1 MSLSLY
7 QLIKNI
13 HLPSLYHLLLLVS
26 SPPLLL
32 YRGRGLYE
40 HAQFSHLAFLFLYEC
55 MCVDHLRQHM
65 RKRERHAAKREVE
78 MKWNECDIK
87 RQSKDI
93 KMWKN
98 MKQSCLLWFTKSI
111 IMFYSTIHC
120 WEHRA
125 VALRWPQLSNK
136 KVSER
141 WRKKTRWNSFWYD
154 KQHNKYIYI
163 ISIWKLMLP
172 VYLFCSM
179 SALLLYFKSGKLFQL
194 YMDTCNYMPVSSL
207 PCVPGSPGEMFPFHL
222 SACFTS
228 IWMSLI
234 LILYKT

>member
-1 MSLSLY
+1 MSMLSSVTWLFY
-7 QLIKNI
+7 FCMSVCVLITWDNTW
-13 HLPSLYHLLLLVS
+13 
-26 SPPLLL
+26 
-32 YRGRGLYE
+32 E
-40 HAQFSHLAFLFLYEC
+40 
-55 MCVDHLRQHM
+55 
-65 RKRERHAAKREVE
+65 RERDMQLKGRWRGNE
-78 MKWNECDIK
+78 MNVIEKGRVRTSRCE
-87 RQSKDI
+87 
-93 KMWKN
+93 KN
-98 MKQSCLLWFTKSI
+98 MKQSCLLWFTKTI

-207 PCVPGSPGEMFPFHL
+207 PCVPGSPVSGEMFPFHL

-228 IWMSLI
+228 IWMSLT